1 MEMRHR
7 PLLAAVGVAVAVL
20 MIAGLAFLS
29 ARPAPDERQV
39 QEAAS
44 APPTTPAASPVPAV
58 SEPPAPQPVPE
69 EERDPALE
77 SFLLGLARRDPD
89 DTTAVGP
96 VDAPVVMIE
105 WADFRCPYCSA
116 FAEVT
121 LPQLRHHFDE
131 GTVRYEFRDLA
142 LFGEE
147 SVYAAVAARAAGEQG
162 KHHEFMSVLYAA
174 LPNDGHPV
182 VDEDVVTEVA
192 MQIGVPDMAK
202 FDADLESLELRNA
215 VLTDTNEARSMG
227 LSSVP
232 VFVVGT
238 QIIQGAQ
245 PPQVFEQVIQQ
256 ELAKAS
262 TR

>member
-1 MEMRHR
+1 MEKRHR
-7 PLLAAVGVAVAVL
+7 PLLAVVGAVVAVL
-20 MIAGLAFLS
+20 MVAGLALLS
-29 ARPAPDERQV
+29 ARPAPGEEQAQD
-39 QEAAS
+39 ATAT
-44 APPTTPAASPVPAV
+44 APAASSLPSSP
-58 SEPPAPQPVPE
+58 EPPAQQPVAE
-69 EERDPALE
+69 AERDPELE
-77 SFLLGLARRDPD
+77 EFLLGLARRDPD
-89 DTTAVGP
+89 DTAAVGP
-96 VDAPVVMIE
+96 VDAPIVMIE

-174 LPNDGHPV
+174 LPNDGRPV
-182 VDEDVVTEVA
+182 VDKDVVTEVA

-215 VLTDTNEARSMG
+215 VLTETNEARSMG

-238 QIIQGAQ
+238 QVIQGAQ

-256 ELAKAS
+256 ELAKAA

>member
-1 MEMRHR
+1 MEKRHR
-7 PLLAAVGVAVAVL
+7 PLLLVVGVVVAVL
-20 MIAGLAFLS
+20 MVAGLASLS
-29 ARPAPDERQV
+29 GQPAPGGSRTAQV
-39 QEAAS
+39 ASS
-44 APPTTPAASPVPAV
+44 APATTPAASEVAAPA
-58 SEPPAPQPVPE
+58 SPAPVAE
-69 EERDPALE
+69 DERDPELE
-77 SFLLGLARRDPD
+77 AFLLGLARRDPA

-96 VDAPVVMIE
+96 VDAPIVMIE

-121 LPQLRHHFDE
+121 LPQLRHHFE
-131 GTVRYEFRDLA
+131 AGTVRYEFRDLA

-182 VDEDVVTEVA
+182 VDEAVVTEVA
-192 MQIGVPDMAK
+192 MQIGMPDMAK
-202 FDADLESLELRNA
+202 FDADLKSLELRNA
-215 VLTDTNEARSMG
+215 VLTETNEARSMG

-238 QIIQGAQ
+238 QVIQGAQ